1 MSQSLSSPLNK
12 VKNFFRRSRTGDGSG
27 TIAPPPPAP
36 EGAGGAATPA
46 KAPSTSKDK
55 KRKLAAYQGDAT
67 NDGNRT
73 PMQKRLD
80 RARGTLGL
88 RRTRGISTD
97 LNLPKAPEQ
106 DPEEGAEEDSEDDSE
121 DPEEDPEAKLPNLT
135 ASPRSPGMYT
145 GRLSSKLNPDKIHI
159 LDRTPKRAKINHY
172 QATGAEFENWM
183 ANTNPAGPAC
193 PVRQSTLTLA
203 ALVEARP
210 PNEPLFKVWETS
222 FVPPP
227 REIRESLRTTNLPRN
242 PKSDDYR
249 HSKLQRNKM
258 WNEVSTYEHCI
269 VGGAI
274 VVHAAFR
281 HKWGP
286 QWSDIALALYKRDSE
301 IDTLQYDFMVTVE
314 NEETLPLVGRV
325 LYRENNLPGP
335 RNRSITPAIHTWN
348 LNTPQ
353 FQQILGSQMGR
364 AVARLVL
371 AAWPA
376 GTHQIPTIHTWF
388 LSGNLHMR
396 FDIARI
402 GSTGAP
408 PPRAPPPAT
417 PPTPSLAA
425 RKGQRGRKS

>member
-1 MSQSLSSPLNK
+1 MSQSPSSPLNK

-36 EGAGGAATPA
+36 EGVEGAATPA

-121 DPEEDPEAKLPNLT
+121 DPEENPEAKLPNLT

-258 WNEVSTYEHCI
+258 WTEVSTYEHCI

-301 IDTLQYDFMVTVE
+301 IDTLQYVFMVTVE

-371 AAWPA
+371 ATWPA

-417 PPTPSLAA
+417 PPTPSPAA